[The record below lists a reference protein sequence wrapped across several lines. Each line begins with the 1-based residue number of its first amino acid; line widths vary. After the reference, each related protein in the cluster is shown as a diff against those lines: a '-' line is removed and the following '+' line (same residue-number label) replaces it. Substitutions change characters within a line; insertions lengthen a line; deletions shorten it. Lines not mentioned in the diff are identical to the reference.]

1 MKNILIGAALALF
14 LSLTVGCGWPI
25 KSEDMP
31 AVVNGLSADNASGCF
46 WLGGRGGAGAMP
58 LAGAAVPVGGYG
70 SGEILLGRV
79 NSPNT
84 TLKIENGTCT
94 VERGP
99 ATEAAGVP

>member
-1 MKNILIGAALALF
+1 
-14 LSLTVGCGWPI
+14 
-25 KSEDMP
+25 
-31 AVVNGLSADNASGCF
+31 
-46 WLGGRGGAGAMP
+46 MP